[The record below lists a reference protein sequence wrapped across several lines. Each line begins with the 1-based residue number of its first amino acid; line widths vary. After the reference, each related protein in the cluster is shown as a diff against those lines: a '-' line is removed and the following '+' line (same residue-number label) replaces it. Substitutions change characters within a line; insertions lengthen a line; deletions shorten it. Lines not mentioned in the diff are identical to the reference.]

1 MNRWEQDVLRFLA
14 KSNKGVPADVLCAQ
28 LHVKKK
34 ERPRFLMTLRRMEI
48 AGQIAQ
54 GKKGKYT
61 YGSSLG
67 NCLNGILI
75 SLSKG
80 FGFVRIEGERTGAAD
95 YFVPGRSL
103 MNALPGDR
111 VLLLPGEDDGRGPQG
126 VIVRIL
132 QPGNRVFTGKVFEDE
147 KGRLRIRPD
156 AAIRY
161 ALHAGKL
168 AKTTNVGDKVRF
180 CAEWKNGKLYAM
192 IETVY
197 GSAESA
203 RVCADA
209 IVDACGIPTE
219 FSDEAVSLAEQL
231 SAAGISQTELEGRE
245 DLRDH
250 MIFTIDGA
258 DAKDLDD
265 AVSLE
270 STQDGWML
278 GVHIA
283 DVSHYV
289 TMGSPI
295 DREAAERG
303 TSVYFADRVIPMLP
317 QALSNGI
324 CSLNAGEDKLTLSVL
339 LEYDR
344 SFALRGSRIVP
355 SVIRSHVRG
364 VYSEINDLFQ
374 ETAETAVREKY
385 ASIMEPLQQMRRL
398 ADKLARDA
406 RQRGT
411 LELYA
416 AEAQFVLDERGE
428 ASAVFPRQIGES
440 EGMIEQFMIAANS
453 AVAEL
458 ARKKKIPFIYRS
470 HEHPNMEKLESLME
484 MVQALGL
491 KAPLRIDD
499 VPLSAMQDLLTDAA
513 ETPYARLVSSQL
525 LRCMAKAKYSE
536 NPLGHY
542 GLALKDYCHFTSP
555 IRRYPDLSIHRILH
569 DLLDHVPKKVLYDRY
584 ESFVR
589 TSADLSTACE
599 IRAMNAERDC
609 EACYKAEYM
618 AGHLGQSFSGVIS
631 SVSDFGFYVE
641 LPNTVEGMV
650 RLESLKEAN
659 LRYDNVAALTDE
671 RGRQVYRVGDEFEV
685 QVASCDVSTGRIAF
699 VPAQ

>member
-1 MNRWEQDVLRFLA
+1 MNRWEQDVLRYLS
-14 KSNKGVPADVLCAQ
+14 KSNKGVSSDALCAQ

-34 ERPRFLMTLRRMEI
+34 ERPQFLLTLRRMEI
-48 AGQIAQ
+48 TGQITQ

-61 YGSSLG
+61 CGSSCG
-67 NCLNGILI
+67 NCLTGVLV
-75 SLSKG
+75 SLSKS
-80 FGFVRIEGERTGAAD
+80 FGFVRIEGGRTGGAD

-126 VIVRIL
+126 AIIRIL
-132 QPGNRVFTGKVFEDE
+132 QRGNRVLTGKVFEDE
-147 KGRLRIRPD
+147 KGRMRIQPD
-156 AAIRY
+156 AAVRY
-161 ALHAGKL
+161 ALHMGKSV
-168 AKTTNVGDKVRF
+168 KTAVSVGDKVRF
-180 CAEWKNGKLYAM
+180 RADWKNGRLYAV

-197 GSAESA
+197 GSADSA

-209 IVDACGIPTE
+209 IIDACGIPTE

-231 SAAGISQTELEGRE
+231 SAAGISKAELEGRE

-270 STQDGWML
+270 PTKDGWQL

-295 DREAAERG
+295 DHEAAERG

-324 CSLNAGEDKLTLSVL
+324 CSLNADEDKLTLSVL

-344 SFALRGSRIVP
+344 AFELRSSRILP
-355 SVIRSHVRG
+355 TVIRSKVRG
-364 VYSEINDLFQ
+364 VYSEINELFQ
-374 ETAETAVREKY
+374 ETAQASVVEKY
-385 ASIMEPLQQMRRL
+385 APVMEQLKQMRRM
-398 ADKLARDA
+398 ANKLSCDA
-406 RQRGT
+406 HKRGT
-411 LELYA
+411 LDLTGS
-416 AEAQFVLDERGE
+416 EAQFVLDERGE
-428 ASAVFPRQIGES
+428 AAAVFPRQIGEA

-453 AVAEL
+453 VVAET
-458 ARKKKIPFIYRS
+458 ARKKKIPFIYRI
-470 HEHPNMEKLESLME
+470 HEHPNMEKLESLMDLA
-484 MVQALGL
+484 QSLGL
-491 KAPLRIDD
+491 KAPLRMDD
-499 VPLSAMQDLLTDAA
+499 MPLSAMQALLTEA
-513 ETPYARLVSSQL
+513 EEMPYARLISSQL
-525 LRCMAKAKYSE
+525 LRCMAKAKYSD

-569 DLLDHVPKKVLYDRY
+569 DLLDRAPKSVLYERY

-589 TSADLSTACE
+589 ISADHSTACE

-618 AGHLGQSFSGVIS
+618 AGHLGQIFSGVIS
-631 SVSDFGFYVE
+631 SISDFGFYVE

-650 RLESLKEAN
+650 RLESLKETN
-659 LRYDNVAALTDE
+659 LAFDNAAALVDE
-671 RGRQVYRVGDEFEV
+671 RGRQIYRVGDEFEV
-685 QVASCDVSTGRIAF
+685 QVASCDISTGRIAF
-699 VPAQ
+699 VPA